1 LELIDGCFK
10 LLLVL
15 FLEVLDHL
23 FLLVYG
29 LDLFGLELE
38 GNTLVAEVLFL
49 EAFVV
54 FEQLVL
60 RLVGQRRPILFHGL
74 VLAIELVQVLHD
86 QVEFLLVLLRL
97 GPHVLEFLLGH
108 LVDSKVS
115 RCLLSL
121 VLEAE
126 IVREVGGH
134 ILVLIQLHDL
144 VLEDRQLLLQDAGY
158 QVWVGV
164 PELFR

>member
-97 GPHVLEFLLGH
+97 GPHLLEFLLGH
-108 LVDSKVS
+108 PVDSKVS
-115 RCLLSL
+115 DCQLGL
-121 VLEAE
+121 VLETE
-126 IVREVGGH
+126 VVREVGGH